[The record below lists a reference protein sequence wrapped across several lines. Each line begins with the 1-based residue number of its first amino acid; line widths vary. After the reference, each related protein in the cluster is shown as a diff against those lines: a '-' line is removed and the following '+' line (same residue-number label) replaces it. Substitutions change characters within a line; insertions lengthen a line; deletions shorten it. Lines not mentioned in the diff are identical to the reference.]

1 MIALC
6 LISNA
11 RTIQKNKE
19 VIHHAGLGA
28 LMQYQKSISDL
39 FSYSVHSAIGLT
51 QCVPSDIV
59 RLIRI
64 NSISKYFA
72 PGKKVLYSF
81 VKNVK
86 EYIGVFKSFY
96 VNALYVFCWFKYQ
109 LRLFD
114 PGWIPWLEPRW
125 NMRMKYTRGTSFHN

>member
-28 LMQYQKSISDL
+28 LMQYQKSRSVL
-39 FSYSVHSAIGLT
+39 FSYSVHSAIGLPW
-51 QCVPSDIV
+51 CVPMVPSDIV

-72 PGKKVLYSF
+72 PGKKVFIFICEKRQRIYRC
-81 VKNVK
+81 
-86 EYIGVFKSFY
+86 I
-96 VNALYVFCWFKYQ
+96 
-109 LRLFD
+109 
-114 PGWIPWLEPRW
+114 
-125 NMRMKYTRGTSFHN
+125 